1 MAKKQ
6 FKAESKR
13 LLDLMIHSI
22 YTNREI
28 FLRELI
34 SNASDALD
42 KRHYLSLTDENN
54 RVDSLELKI
63 RIDIDK
69 NARTLTI
76 TDTGIGMTQEELEN
90 NLGTIAKSGS
100 LEFRKQLEENNDID
114 IIGQFGVGFYS
125 AFMVAKNITVDTRS
139 ANSTEAYRWQSSGE
153 DGYTI
158 TPIEKEDIGTIITL
172 DIKDS
177 SEEDNYDEFLE
188 SWNIQQLIKKYSD
201 YIRYPIEMDIET
213 QRKKENPAE
222 GEEEWEDVIEARTI
236 NSMIPLWK
244 RSKNEIKKEEYND
257 FYKSKFMDFEDPAEV
272 IHYSLEG
279 MPSYSAL
286 LYVPNK
292 TPYNFYS
299 SEFEAGLQLYC
310 KGVFIMDKAKD
321 LLPDH
326 FRFIKGLVDSDD
338 LNLNISREI
347 LQQDR
352 QMKSIAKSL
361 EKKIKN
367 ALEGMLK
374 NDREKYEA
382 FFDSFGL
389 QLKYGIYDKFGA
401 NKDTLKDLVMWKSSF
416 DGKYT
421 TLKEYVER
429 MKEDQKYIYY
439 AAKENKEMIDLL
451 PQMELLKEKG
461 LEVLY
466 FTDDVDEFAIR
477 IMMNYDEKEF
487 KSITQGDLDLESED
501 EKKEKEE
508 IANENKSLLEAM
520 TSSLEDKVKEV
531 RLSSRLKSHPVC
543 LVSEDGLSM
552 EMEKV
557 LSQNPEGPMMK
568 ASRILEINPNH
579 AIFKL
584 LQDEYSENKEGISEI
599 TDLLYKQALL
609 IEGLDIENPVEYAN
623 QVCNLIIKA
632 NRK

>member
-13 LLDLMIHSI
+13 LLDLMINSI

-54 RVDSLELKI
+54 RVDDEELGI
-63 RIDIDK
+63 RVEIDK
-69 NARTLTI
+69 EARTLTI
-76 TDTGIGMTQEELEN
+76 MDTGIGMTDEELEN

-100 LEFRKQLEENNDID
+100 LEFKKQLEENKDVD

-125 AFMVAKNITVDTRS
+125 AFMVAKEIIVDSRS
-139 ANSTEAYRWQSSGE
+139 VKDAQAHRWQSSGE
-153 DGYTI
+153 DGYSI
-158 TPIEKEDIGTIITL
+158 SDIDKDEIGTTIIL
-172 DIKDS
+172 KIKDS

-201 YIRYPIEMDIET
+201 YIRYPIVMDVET

-222 GEEEWEDVIEARTI
+222 GEEEWEDAIEERTI

-244 RSKNEIKKEEYND
+244 RSKNDIKPEEYND
-257 FYKSKFMDFEDPAEV
+257 FYKSKFMDFVDPAEV

-279 MPSYSAL
+279 TPSYTAL
-286 LYVPNK
+286 LYVPGK
-292 TPYNFYS
+292 APYNFYS
-299 SEFEAGLQLYC
+299 SEYQSGLQLYC
-310 KGVFIMDKAKD
+310 KGVFIMDNAKD

-326 FRFIKGLVDSDD
+326 FRFVRGLVDSDD

-352 QMKSIAKSL
+352 QMKAIAKSL
-361 EKKIKN
+361 EKKIKTTLQN
-367 ALEGMLK
+367 MLK
-374 NDREKYEA
+374 NDREKYEE
-382 FFDSFGL
+382 FFSNFGL
-389 QLKYGIYDKFGA
+389 QLKFGVYDKYGA
-401 NKDTLKDLVMWKSSF
+401 NKETLKDLVMWKSSYEE
-416 DGKYT
+416 KYT

-439 AAKENKEMIDLL
+439 AAKESIEMINLL

-461 LEVLY
+461 YEVLY

-477 IMMNYDEKEF
+477 MMMNYDEKEF
-487 KSITQGDLDLESED
+487 KSITQGDLELESEE

-508 IANENKSLLEAM
+508 IATENKSLLEAM
-520 TSSLEDKVKEV
+520 TGALSEKVKEV

-543 LVSEDGLSM
+543 LVSDDGLSM

-557 LSQNPEGPMMK
+557 LAQNPEGSMMK
-568 ASRILEINPNH
+568 ASQILEINPNH
-579 AIFKL
+579 PIFNL
-584 LQDEYSENKEGISEI
+584 LQKAYEEKPETVKKYTE
-599 TDLLYKQALL
+599 LLYNQARL
-609 IEGLDIENPVEYAN
+609 IEGLDIKNPVEYAN
-623 QVCNLIIKA
+623 QICDLMIKA
-632 NRK
+632 NQ

>member
-13 LLDLMIHSI
+13 LLDLMINSI

-54 RVDSLELKI
+54 RVDDDELGI
-63 RIDIDK
+63 RIELDK
-69 NARTLTI
+69 EARTLTI
-76 TDTGIGMTQEELEN
+76 MDTGIGMSAEELEN

-100 LEFRKQLEENNDID
+100 LEFKKQLEENKDVD

-125 AFMVAKNITVDTRS
+125 AFMVAKEIIVDSRS
-139 ANSTEAYRWQSSGE
+139 AKETQAHRWQSSGE

-158 TPIEKEDIGTIITL
+158 SEIDKDEIGTTITL
-172 DIKDS
+172 KIKDS
-177 SEEDNYDEFLE
+177 TEEDNYDEFLE

-201 YIRYPIEMDIET
+201 YIRYPIVMDVET

-222 GEEEWEDVIEARTI
+222 GEEEWEDAVEEKTI

-244 RSKNEIKKEEYND
+244 RSKNEIKAEEYND
-257 FYKSKFMDFEDPAEV
+257 FYKSKFMDFVDPAEV
-272 IHYSLEG
+272 LHYSLEG
-279 MPSYSAL
+279 NPSYTAL
-286 LYVPNK
+286 LYIPGK

-299 SEFEAGLQLYC
+299 SEYQSGLQLYC
-310 KGVFIMDKAKD
+310 KGVFIMDNAKD

-326 FRFIKGLVDSDD
+326 FRFVRGLVDSDD

-352 QMKSIAKSL
+352 QMKAIAKSL
-361 EKKIKN
+361 EKKIKTTLQN
-367 ALEGMLK
+367 MLK
-374 NDREKYEA
+374 NDREKYEE
-382 FFDSFGL
+382 FFSNFGL
-389 QLKYGIYDKFGA
+389 QLKFGIYDKYGA
-401 NKDTLKDLVMWKSSF
+401 NKETLKDLVMWKSSF
-416 DGKYT
+416 EEKYT

-429 MKEDQKYIYY
+429 MKEGQKYIYY
-439 AAKENKEMIDLL
+439 AAKESIEMINLL

-461 LEVLY
+461 YEVLY

-477 IMMNYDEKEF
+477 MMMNYDEKEF
-487 KSITQGDLDLESED
+487 KSITQGDLELESEE

-508 IANENKSLLEAM
+508 IATENKSLLDAM
-520 TSSLEDKVKEV
+520 TAALNEKVKEV

-543 LVSEDGLSM
+543 LVSDDGLSM

-557 LSQNPEGPMMK
+557 LSQNPEGSMMK
-568 ASRILEINPNH
+568 ASQILEINPNH
-579 AIFKL
+579 PIFNL
-584 LQDEYSENKEGISEI
+584 LQKRYEANPETIKQYTE
-599 TDLLYKQALL
+599 LLYNQARL

-623 QVCNLIIKA
+623 QICDLMIQA
-632 NRK
+632 NQ